1 MLSDAEHFLLG
12 LPPEG
17 SADPAEGPTDPAE
30 PSDPDTGL
38 PATVLSDGM
47 RSELERQNEAL
58 RYSQQV
64 AEGAL
69 ERFATLFSNVP
80 LALMVVDEDSLVLE
94 SNAMA
99 LEHFRPQETDPPL
112 NFLLPLV
119 LPEHQ
124 ARVKTAFVEAK
135 QGGKS
140 EAHAVEFLAGVS
152 ARLNGNLHIARI
164 DNPNDDLANFICAVI
179 DRGPLLAQ
187 MAQKDAL
194 EGQLRESQKMQ
205 AVGTLAGGIAHDF
218 NNILAA
224 ILGNV
229 ELARQDAK
237 TTSIAANAAVQ
248 TSLQEIDKAA
258 RRARDLVH
266 QILTFSR
273 KEPLKLAPLQLADVV
288 QDSLALIKLG
298 LPPHITLQV
307 DAPTPLPLVMA
318 DATQA
323 AQALLNLCTNAV
335 QAMGTERGS
344 LLLRLRPAESQ
355 VQLTVQDTGPGM
367 DEATLERV
375 FEPFFTTKPVGQGTG
390 LGLAVV
396 HGILRAHGGTVSVQS
411 QVGAGSSFT
420 LSFQLAAPATSKVG
434 PSEAGLSASAAGGM
448 PQQVVQTAG
457 QGQHIVV
464 IDDDQALV
472 FLLERALARAGYRV
486 SSFTDPQAACSYLE
500 ANAPKVHLVL
510 TDHNMP
516 GFSGIDVL
524 HRLQPLGPGLRVA
537 MTSGYITPEIEA
549 AALAAGALA
558 LIPKPGSA
566 SDIVQA
572 VGRLLEDPP
581 SP

>member
-1 MLSDAEHFLLG
+1 MSDVEHFVLG
-12 LPPEG
+12 LAPDD
-17 SADPAEGPTDPAE
+17 SADPTQPAIPAHGSSEGLA
-30 PSDPDTGL
+30 
-38 PATVLSDGM
+38 DGM
-47 RSELERQNEAL
+47 VSELERQNKAL

-80 LALMVVDEDSLVLE
+80 LALMVVDEDTLVLE

-99 LEHFRPQETDPPL
+99 LAHFRPEETDPPL

-119 LPEHQ
+119 LPEQ
-124 ARVKTAFVEAK
+124 QERVKQAFAEAK
-135 QGGKS
+135 QSGKS
-140 EAHAVEFLAGVS
+140 EANAIEFLAGAS

-164 DNPNDDLANFICAVI
+164 ENPNDDLANFICAVI

-194 EGQLRESQKMQ
+194 EAQLRESQKMQ

-218 NNILAA
+218 NNILTA

-229 ELARQDAK
+229 ELARQDA
-237 TTSIAANAAVQ
+237 SLDAPAQ

-258 RRARDLVH
+258 RRARDLVR

-273 KEPLKLAPLQLADVV
+273 KEPLQLLPLQLANMV
-288 QDSLALIKLG
+288 QDNLALIKLG
-298 LPPHITLQV
+298 LPPHIALQV
-307 DAPTPLPLVMA
+307 DAPAGLPPVMA

-323 AQALLNLCTNAV
+323 AQALLNLCTNAI
-335 QAMGTERGS
+335 QAMGPQRGR
-344 LLLRLRPAESQ
+344 LLLGLALEQGQ

-367 DEATLERV
+367 SHATLQRV

-396 HGILRAHGGTVSVQS
+396 HGIMRAHGGSVSAQS
-411 QVGAGSSFT
+411 QLGEGSSFK
-420 LSFQLAAPATSKVG
+420 LSFRLAAPPAGPAFAHAAQTHTGLPLASTSAV
-434 PSEAGLSASAAGGM
+434 
-448 PQQVVQTAG
+448 PQQLASSRI
-457 QGQHIVV
+457 QGHHVVV
-464 IDDDQALV
+464 IDDDTALI
-472 FLLERALARAGYRV
+472 FLLQRALTRAGYQV
-486 SSFTDPQAACSYLE
+486 STFTNPEAACGYLE
-500 ANAPKVHLVL
+500 ANANSVHLVL

-524 HRLQPLGPGLRVA
+524 QRLQPLGTGSANRFRVA
-537 MTSGYITPEIEA
+537 MTSGYITPDMEA

-558 LIPKPGSA
+558 VIPKPGSA
-566 SDIVQA
+566 SDIVLA
-572 VGRLLEDPP
+572 VQSLLEGLP

>member
-1 MLSDAEHFLLG
+1 
-12 LPPEG
+12 
-17 SADPAEGPTDPAE
+17 
-30 PSDPDTGL
+30 
-38 PATVLSDGM
+38 M

-99 LEHFRPQETDPPL
+99 LAHFRPEETDPPL

-124 ARVKTAFVEAK
+124 ARVKAAFVEAK
-135 QGGKS
+135 HTGKS
-140 EAHAVEFLAGVS
+140 EANEVEFLGGAS
-152 ARLNGNLHIARI
+152 TRWNGNLHIARI
-164 DNPNDDLANFICAVI
+164 ENPNDDLANFICAVI

-194 EGQLRESQKMQ
+194 EAQLRESQKMQ

-237 TTSIAANAAVQ
+237 TASNAAHSSHSALQ

-273 KEPLKLAPLQLADVV
+273 KEPLKLAPLQLASVV

-298 LPPHITLQV
+298 LPPHIALQV
-307 DAPTPLPLVMA
+307 DAPADLPLVMA

-323 AQALLNLCTNAV
+323 AQALLNLCTNAI
-335 QAMGTERGS
+335 QAMGTQRGS
-344 LLLRLRPAESQ
+344 LLLRLQVVESR

-367 DEATLERV
+367 DEATMQRV

-396 HGILRAHGGTVSVQS
+396 HGILRAHGGTVGVQS
-411 QVGAGSSFT
+411 TVGTGSSFT
-420 LSFQLAAPATSKVG
+420 LSFQLAAPATASSTTSATGQAQTGLPVTTA
-434 PSEAGLSASAAGGM
+434 SES
-448 PQQVVQTAG
+448 PQQAAQTLRKDIGKDRG

-472 FLLERALARAGYRV
+472 FLLERALARSGYRV

-500 ANAPKVHLVL
+500 ANAQANAPVVHLVL

-524 HRLQPLGPGLRVA
+524 QRLQPLGAGLRVA

-572 VGRLLEDPP
+572 VQRLLEDFPP
-581 SP
+581 ARSD